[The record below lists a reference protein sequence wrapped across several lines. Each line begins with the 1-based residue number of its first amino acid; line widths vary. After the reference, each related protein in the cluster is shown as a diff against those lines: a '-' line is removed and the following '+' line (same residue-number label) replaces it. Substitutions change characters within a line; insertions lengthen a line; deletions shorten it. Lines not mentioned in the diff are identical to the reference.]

1 MLISFSFVMVV
12 CLFSYANVNFISFIF
27 MVYYVGFTHVLGS
40 NYAWKGLGVD

>member
-1 MLISFSFVMVV
+1 MLISFSFVMFVY
-12 CLFSYANVNFISFIF
+12 LFSYISVTFISFIF